1 MEKEMKKRNV
11 YKILTG
17 LLLVVVVLF
26 ALNAGVNWANE
37 KTDIPEEIS
46 IGSEL
51 EETEVVEETFNE
63 VVNMYLNSIISDAF
77 TRGTESGLKQIISFA
92 QETNEDG
99 TIKPLCDN
107 VIIGDVQ
114 LINIAC
120 LKQAETNE

>member
-92 QETNEDG
+92 QNEDK
-99 TIKPLCDN
+99 TPKCDN
-107 VIIGDVQ
+107 ITIGDVQ

-120 LKQAETNE
+120 LQAEVTE

>member
-11 YKILTG
+11 YKILTVP
-17 LLLVVVVLF
+17 LLVVVVLF
-26 ALNAGVNWANE
+26 ALNIGINWVSE

-77 TRGTESGLKQIISFA
+77 TRGTESALKQIISFA
-92 QETNEDG
+92 QNEDK
-99 TIKPLCDN
+99 TPKCDN
-107 VIIGDVQ
+107 ITIGDVQ

-120 LKQAETNE
+120 LQAEVTE

>member
-120 LKQAETNE
+120 LQAETNE

>member
-77 TRGTESGLKQIISFA
+77 TRGTESALKQIISFA

-120 LKQAETNE
+120 LQAEVTE

>member
-77 TRGTESGLKQIISFA
+77 TRGTESALKQIISFA

-120 LKQAETNE
+120 LQAETKE

>member
-77 TRGTESGLKQIISFA
+77 TRGTESALKQIISFA
-92 QETNEDG
+92 QNEDK
-99 TIKPLCDN
+99 TPKCDN
-107 VIIGDVQ
+107 ITIGDVQ

-120 LKQAETNE
+120 LQAEVTE

>member
-1 MEKEMKKRNV
+1 MKKRNV

-92 QETNEDG
+92 QNEDK
-99 TIKPLCDN
+99 TPKCDN
-107 VIIGDVQ
+107 ITIGDVQ

-120 LKQAETNE
+120 LQAEVTE

>member
-92 QETNEDG
+92 QNEDK
-99 TIKPLCDN
+99 TPKCDN
-107 VIIGDVQ
+107 ITIGDVQ

-120 LKQAETNE
+120 LQAETNE

>member
-1 MEKEMKKRNV
+1 MEKKNH
-11 YKILTG
+11 KILTIA
-17 LLLVVVVLF
+17 LSVAVVVFILSV
-26 ALNAGVNWANE
+26 GVSWLDK
-37 KTDIPEEIS
+37 KTDIPQPEIS
-46 IGSEL
+46 IGSEEVL
-51 EETEVVEETFNE
+51 EEVEETFNE
-63 VVNMYLNSIISDAF
+63 VVNMYLNSIINDAF
-77 TRGTESGLKQIISFA
+77 TRGTESALKQIISFA